1 MVSLGFA
8 LSFLGLCECYGGVAG
23 VVGMEES

>member
-8 LSFLGLCECYGGVAG
+8 LSPKPSPKVTFLAQK
-23 VVGMEES
+23 S